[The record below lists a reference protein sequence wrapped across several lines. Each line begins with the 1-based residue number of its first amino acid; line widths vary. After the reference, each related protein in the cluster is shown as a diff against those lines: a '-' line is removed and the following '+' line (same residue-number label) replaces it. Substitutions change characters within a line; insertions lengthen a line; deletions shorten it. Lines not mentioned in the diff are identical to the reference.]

1 MCKWLEDAI
10 DFWFPEPVEVDMDG
24 DIELDIP
31 ETVSDSALHLEELDN
46 PVDIPET
53 VPYDWDAGFTLKI
66 PGFYRVEPAVKEAQ
80 LIVQG
85 KSLSRPITDGRVVR

>member
-10 DFWFPEPVEVDMDG
+10 NFWFPAPVEVDMDG
-24 DIELDIP
+24 DKALDIP

-46 PVDIPET
+46 PVDIP
-53 VPYDWDAGFTLKI
+53 PMFRA
-66 PGFYRVEPAVKEAQ
+66 EPAVKEAQ